1 MIRIRNRP
9 MAAPIEEAGAVF
21 CEPIGQA
28 DLLSFMIADASDLQV
43 LVDFNG
49 FKFFVID
56 AVRNLLK
63 LAL

>member
-1 MIRIRNRP
+1 